1 MAVMDEFKEE
11 REALK
16 HGTPKE
22 KISYFIYYYKWHVI
36 ITVAVI
42 AMVVSF
48 IVQLVNRKDNAIYVC
63 MLNTAAKGADG
74 SLDESSVDDF
84 GAEFAQYA
92 GIDTSKYAVYH
103 DTSMRIDYE
112 SMGEDTFN
120 SSQKYMACLAAAE
133 MDVMLTDEASLE
145 LYAYQEDFYDLRE
158 FLSGEQFEKYSPYF
172 YYIDMVK
179 VAERNEIMDSAD
191 NLYTDYTLIAPDPR
205 KPEEM
210 DDPVPVGIYLDDCEK
225 IREHFYFKS
234 DDVVA
239 CVFVNTQKP
248 DIALQYLDFLMDD

>member
-1 MAVMDEFKEE
+1 M
-11 REALK
+11 
-16 HGTPKE
+16 
-22 KISYFIYYYKWHVI
+22 
-36 ITVAVI
+36 
-42 AMVVSF
+42 
-48 IVQLVNRKDNAIYVC
+48 
-63 MLNTAAKGADG
+63 
-74 SLDESSVDDF
+74 
-84 GAEFAQYA
+84 
-92 GIDTSKYAVYH
+92 
-103 DTSMRIDYE
+103 
-112 SMGEDTFN
+112 
-120 SSQKYMACLAAAE
+120 
-133 MDVMLTDEASLE
+133 
-145 LYAYQEDFYDLRE
+145 RE